1 MTSGRFAPLAA
12 VATAVVSSTFLLLG
26 PAGCDEKSQGAA
38 CTDNCPTVEGNYPLT
53 FAGDAGLPA
62 ECVNLNVKELVDG
75 EVLNIQ
81 RGEGGMLTGT
91 LAGVALTG
99 QVYAN
104 GALNLTG
111 LPLPGGD
118 GGVSTIY
125 TLTATHT
132 GAAPTEDGG
141 VGPGSLSGNFNGQFS
156 RVQGTSALRCNV
168 ARPFTATRQ

>member
-12 VATAVVSSTFLLLG
+12 VATAVVSSTFLMLG
-26 PAGCDEKSQGAA
+26 PAGCDESQSVA
-38 CTDNCPTVEGNYPLT
+38 CTDNCPAVEGAYPLT
-53 FAGDAGLPA
+53 FIGDAGQPA
-62 ECVNLNVKELVDG
+62 ECTNLNVQPLPNG
-75 EVLNIQ
+75 EVLTLA

-111 LPLPGGD
+111 LPPPSGD

-132 GAAPTEDGG
+132 GSASTEDGG
-141 VGPGSLSGNFNGQFS
+141 LGPGSLSGNFNGQFS